1 MYNGDTINGGDLV
14 FAARADGI
22 TPEPADISKPGKYL
36 AATAAYTML
45 WILPV
50 VVLAAIVTCMAI
62 GLRWYWSAFSC
73 VAG

>member
-1 MYNGDTINGGDLV
+1 MYKGDRINGGDV
-14 FAARADGI
+14 IFAARADTI
-22 TPEPADISKPGKYL
+22 TPELADISKPAKYL

-45 WILPV
+45 WILPA

>member
-1 MYNGDTINGGDLV
+1 MYKGDKVKSGDLI
-14 FAARADGI
+14 AATADGI
-22 TPEPADISKPGKYL
+22 PRELDDISKPRNYL

-50 VVLAAIVTCMAI
+50 VVLAAIVTCLAI

>member
-1 MYNGDTINGGDLV
+1 MYGKGDKVNSGGLIL
-14 FAARADGI
+14 ATADGI
-22 TPEPADISKPGKYL
+22 TGQLEDISKPRKYL

-50 VVLAAIVTCMAI
+50 VVLAAIVSCLAI